1 MSILEDTS
9 KALYNDL
16 LDEMH
21 NRIRK
26 EDLSVLQAARNTVE
40 DRVWNTFEI
49 FQLAKE
55 TMEEHDCYYS
65 GIYIH
70 DFRECFQEY
79 TETSLVDKLEALW
92 VEKRQQAN

>member
-21 NRIRK
+21 NRMRK

-40 DRVWNTFEI
+40 DRIWDTFEI

-55 TMEEHDCYYS
+55 TMEEYDCYYS
-65 GIYIH
+65 GIRIH
-70 DFRECFQEY
+70 DFRECLQEY
-79 TETSLVDKLEALW
+79 TNDILVDKLEALW
-92 VEKRQQAN
+92 AEKRQNTS